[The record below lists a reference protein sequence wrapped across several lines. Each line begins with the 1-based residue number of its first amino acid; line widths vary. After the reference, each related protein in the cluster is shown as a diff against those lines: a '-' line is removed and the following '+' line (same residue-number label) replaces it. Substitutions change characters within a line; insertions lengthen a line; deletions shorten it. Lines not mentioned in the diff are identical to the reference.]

1 MGENMKENFLQK
13 IDNINHTPPRNEII
27 INNNNYTSPRNEII
41 INNDNKEEKNLTIK
55 TQIPNEEKL
64 GMLCSLIS
72 NFFMAFG
79 TFWTKVVQ
87 YNYPEDFKTI
97 QFLFLRS
104 ISIIFF
110 ALFHTHITKV
120 PLVNPLYINQKF
132 WFFIRTN
139 INFFGVCSFTL
150 CLWYLRSSTA
160 QILFSLSPIVVFV
173 LSYFILEEKLYW
185 RYAFGTIICIIG
197 SIFIIS
203 NEKKSK
209 ETSGEKNKDINDILI
224 GTSLG
229 VINIFCVAFVFTGNK
244 ILVNNRIPVGTQM
257 LYVGIS
263 TFTYSIIFTLIFR
276 DVCLKPGFLIL
287 CIFHGFFFYLGNFF
301 ANEAYKRVEIS
312 KVIIFNYLQIVF
324 VIILSLIFLKEPI
337 FFTDILGF
345 SLIIGYLLYNT
356 LNPLPTK

>member
-1 MGENMKENFLQK
+1 MEVNIKEQFLQEMNQK
-13 IDNINHTPPRNEII
+13 EISNDVTINHKNSSSINEF
-27 INNNNYTSPRNEII
+27 
-41 INNDNKEEKNLTIK
+41 INNDYNEQDLTTK
-55 TQIPNEEKL
+55 TQIPNEENL
-64 GMLCSLIS
+64 GMLFSLIS
-72 NFFMAFG
+72 NFFIAFG
-79 TFWTKVVQ
+79 TFWTKIVQ
-87 YNYPEDFKTI
+87 YNYPQDFKTI

-110 ALFHTHITKV
+110 ALFHTYITKV
-120 PLVNPLYINQKF
+120 PLVNPMTLNLKF

-139 INFFGVCSFTL
+139 VNFFGVCSFTL

-173 LSYFILEEKLYW
+173 LSYFILKEKLYW
-185 RYAFGTIICIIG
+185 RYAIGTIICIIG

-209 ETSGEKNKDINDILI
+209 ETSGEKNKDFNDILL

-229 VINIFCVAFVFTGNK
+229 VINIFCVAFVVTANK
-244 ILVNNRIPVGTQM
+244 ILVNNKVPIGTQM

-263 TFTYSIIFTLIFR
+263 TFCYSIIFTLIFR
-276 DVCLKPGFLIL
+276 DVCLKAGFLIL
-287 CIFHGFFFYLGNFF
+287 CLFHGLFFYLGNFF
-301 ANEAYKRVEIS
+301 ANEAYKRIQIS

-337 FFTDILGF
+337 FSTDILGF
-345 SLIIGYLLYNT
+345 SLIVGYLIYNT
-356 LNPLPTK
+356 LNPLPRK

>member
-1 MGENMKENFLQK
+1 MEENLKKKFLQ
-13 IDNINHTPPRNEII
+13 NIEQ
-27 INNNNYTSPRNEII
+27 NNNSNDIKSKNNLLITDQLQNNL
-41 INNDNKEEKNLTIK
+41 INK
-55 TQIPNEEKL
+55 TQIPNEENL

-72 NFFMAFG
+72 NFFIAFG
-79 TFWTKVVQ
+79 TFWTKIVQ
-87 YNYPEDFKTI
+87 INYPEDFKTI

-110 ALFHTHITKV
+110 ALFHTHLTKV
-120 PLVNPLYINQKF
+120 PLINPLTLNLKL

-139 INFFGVCSFTL
+139 INFFGVCAFTL

-185 RYAFGTIICIIG
+185 RYAIGTIICIIG

-203 NEKKSK
+203 NERKSK
-209 ETSGEKNKDINDILI
+209 ETSGEKNKDFHDIFI

-229 VINIFCVAFVFTGNK
+229 VINIFCVAFVVTANK
-244 ILVNNRIPVGTQM
+244 ILVNNRVPIGTQM

-263 TFTYSIIFTLIFR
+263 TFFYSVIFTLIFR
-276 DVCLKPGFLIL
+276 DVCLKSGFLIL
-287 CIFHGFFFYLGNFF
+287 CLFHGLFFYLGNFF
-301 ANEAYKRVEIS
+301 ANEAYKRIQIS
-312 KVIIFNYLQIVF
+312 KVIIFNYMQIVF

-345 SLIIGYLLYNT
+345 LLIVGYLIYNT
-356 LNPLPTK
+356 LYPLPKK